1 MKPFIYVSTLFSISF
16 SVSNAWISDGGSTF
30 CDKTKLMKLKDD
42 VKECKQLAYQN
53 FLEEKLAKAD
63 EFKARCDYLDYQ
75 VGYFLISNPKKLYQN
90 VAQKQPKN
98 TKNAFFA
105 CF

>member
-75 VGYFLISNPKKLYQN
+75 VGYFLISNPKKLY
-90 VAQKQPKN
+90 
-98 TKNAFFA
+98 
-105 CF
+105 